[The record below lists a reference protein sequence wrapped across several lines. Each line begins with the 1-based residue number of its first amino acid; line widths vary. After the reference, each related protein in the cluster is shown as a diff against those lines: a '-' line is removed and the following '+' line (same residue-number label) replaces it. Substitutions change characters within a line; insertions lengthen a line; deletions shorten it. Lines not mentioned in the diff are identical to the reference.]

1 MTCGQWNTQS
11 SCRLPRR
18 TTPHALHRAPAA
30 QLLTLQHAL
39 ALMAHGLSRSG
50 ITSTHRQPELR
61 KYLPPR
67 TSLPMRSPA
76 AAHSWPPARA
86 ARRGPARDHSRP
98 QDLGRWLKAHA
109 QGSTRR
115 GRACR
120 PARIARRMHR
130 QAAAPAGRLP
140 RGAAQRHTERGR
152 QRRCDQAV
160 LLPQRCA
167 SLAQTRALACVGGAA
182 GLAHSGW
189 RARAADLGHKS
200 LSEKTQHVCSSD
212 ANKAK
217 CSAPTMMSAC

>member
-50 ITSTHRQPELR
+50 ITSTHRQPELQ

-109 QGSTRR
+109 HRQHAP
-115 GRACR
+115 RARLPPGPHR
-120 PARIARRMHR
+120 PAHAPPGSCPSRPPAPWRRPAPHGTR
-130 QAAAPAGRLP
+130 PPAPLRPGGPAPAAPRVP
-140 RGAAQRHTERGR
+140 GADTGTGLCR
-152 QRRCDQAV
+152 RRCGSGA
-160 LLPQRCA
+160 LW
-167 SLAQTRALACVGGAA
+167 LARQGCGLGA
-182 GLAHSGW
+182 
-189 RARAADLGHKS
+189 
-200 LSEKTQHVCSSD
+200 
-212 ANKAK
+212 
-217 CSAPTMMSAC
+217 